1 MKCKPS
7 IAFDAMSGS
16 AREVTAARTSSG
28 TYLRNRSHGCA
39 SRTPQQAEVRRIFR
53 QLSTSWRQLTAQQI
67 MAWNTVAE
75 TQSGRHVL
83 GQAARITG
91 ANLYQRLNFWVVR
104 CGGTPLSTPPELKG
118 VVAPP
123 RASLTV
129 TDTMVQLSVL
139 DSVRQSGLKLV
150 LMATAPQ
157 GRGIT
162 TSAGRGAIIYGPAD
176 PSAGNIDLTSDYTAR
191 YGAPSASRPQ
201 VFASLFLVNPA
212 TGERSS
218 QISLKAVLIPRPTGK
233 LALNLSADD
242 NTHGTVS
249 PAGTTYYD
257 YDEVVSIQAT
267 PAEGY
272 IFYRWSDYL
281 SANPRN
287 VTMRSDKT
295 LQALFGEDR
304 DFQVTTAVSPT
315 GGGTV
320 TGAGSYHFGEEA
332 CVVAEAADGYHF
344 VQWNDGDTEPERYF
358 DVTHDVE
365 LIATF
370 ESNSG
375 E

>member
-16 AREVTAARTSSG
+16 AKGVTATTTKGG
-28 TYLRNRSHGCA
+28 TYLRNRSYGCA
-39 SRTPQQAEVRRIFR
+39 SRTPRQAEVRSIFR

-75 TQSGRHVL
+75 TQSSRHVF

-118 VVAPP
+118 VEAPP
-123 RASLTV
+123 RATLTV
-129 TDTMVQLSVL
+129 TDTKIRLRVL
-139 DSVRQSGLKLV
+139 DSVRKSGLKLV

-176 PSAGNIDLTSDYTAR
+176 PTTGNISLTSDYTAR
-191 YGAPSASRPQ
+191 YGAPDAARPQ
-201 VFASLFLVNPA
+201 VFARLFLVNPA
-212 TGERSS
+212 TGECSS
-218 QISLKAVLIPRPTGK
+218 QISMKATLITRPAGK
-233 LALNLSADD
+233 LALDLSSD
-242 NTHGTVS
+242 NDAHGTVS
-249 PAGTTYYD
+249 PDGITYHD

-304 DFQVTTAVSPT
+304 DFQVTTVVSPT

-344 VQWNDGDTEPERYF
+344 VQWNDGDTDVERYF

-365 LIATF
+365 LTAYF
-370 ESNSG
+370 ESD
-375 E
+375 

>member
-16 AREVTAARTSSG
+16 AREVTAARTGSG

-53 QLSTSWRQLTAQQI
+53 QLSASWRQLTGQQI

-75 TQSGRHVL
+75 TQSGRRVL
-83 GQAARITG
+83 GQAAQITG

-123 RASLTV
+123 RASLYIS
-129 TDTMVQLSVL
+129 DTMIRLGLS
-139 DSVRQSGLKLV
+139 SVRQSGLKVV

-157 GRGIT
+157 SRGIT
-162 TSAGRGAIIYGPAD
+162 TSAGRGAIIYGPTD
-176 PSAGNIDLTSDYTAR
+176 PISGYVNLTPEYTAR
-191 YGAPSASRPQ
+191 YGAPDAARPQ
-201 VFASLFLVNPA
+201 IFARLFLVNPA

-218 QISLKAVLIPRPTGK
+218 EISLNAALIPRPTGK

-242 NTHGTVS
+242 DTHGTVS

-257 YDEVVSIQAT
+257 YDETVRIEAT

-272 IFYRWSDYL
+272 VFYRWSDYMPM
-281 SANPRN
+281 NPR
-287 VTMRSDKT
+287 TMMMRSDQT
-295 LQALFGEDR
+295 IRAIFGEDR
-304 DFQVTTAVSPT
+304 FFEVKTFVSPT
-315 GGGTV
+315 GTGTV

-332 CVVAEAADGYHF
+332 CVVAEPADGYRF

-365 LIATF
+365 LTATF
-370 ESNSG
+370 EPD
-375 E
+375 EP